1 MPKALNRGVLG
12 LTRVCQVTRAPGHL
26 TDWQTGVILSI
37 HKKGNM
43 SECTNCWVSLSLASL
58 EKCIAKCLEQRCREI
73 IEPKL
78 EDTQC
83 DFRLDRSASD
93 PIFIHQQ
100 LFEKSWEY
108 AKDVLSTSIKHSTGS
123 LGKSCRSSALTAA
136 CAACYWWST

>member
-12 LTRVCQVTRAPGHL
+12 LTRVCQVARATGHL

-43 SECTNCWVSLSLASL
+43 SECTNCWVPLSLASL

-83 DFRLDRSASD
+83 DFRLDRSATD
-93 PIFIHQQ
+93 QIFILQQ

-108 AKDVLSTSIKHSTGS
+108 AKMF
-123 LGKSCRSSALTAA
+123 CRPR
-136 CAACYWWST
+136 